1 LAGTSLAPAERIQ
14 TSTRVALAFVGY
26 LGLTL
31 VLLHPITSHFAT
43 LVPHDLGDPLLSTTL
58 LWWNAHTTP
67 LTARWWDGF
76 FFAPATGTI
85 AFSDHRLGE
94 SLIASPIIWLGA
106 SPIAAYN
113 ITLLLTFPLCAVAAH
128 GLAYVVTRRHD
139 AAVLAGLAFGFSPYR
154 FAHIEHLELLAA
166 YGMPVALLALHQ
178 SLEDGRAR
186 WPIVFGLALLV
197 QALSC
202 SYYVLFF
209 LVMLAL
215 WAAWFIRRG
224 DGRAA
229 RNAALAGAAVALA
242 LAPIGWGY
250 RSIHQ
255 HYGFSRGLNDIV
267 TLSADVSSYVTASP
281 LVWLWGWTS
290 SLNGPERQLMPG
302 VAVVVLVI
310 AGLVASARRARA
322 LPADRSTLSIAA
334 VAVAAGFGIL
344 AIFTSTHGP
353 WQIGDGRLAVSAHT
367 FFKPL
372 SLGVVALVVAIA
384 TSSTMRDAFRR
395 RSPFAFYLTAALI
408 LGLCSL
414 GPKPSFLGHQFLYEP
429 PYAWLMRIAVFG
441 ESIRV
446 PSRFAMPAFLSLAIA
461 GAIAYTRVTE
471 RARLRQAMLAIG
483 ALSIALEA
491 WSKDIPMFEP
501 PRPWPDSF
509 ATSGATSVLDLPVG
523 ETNHEVAAL
532 FRASQIGLPTANGY
546 SGYRPPHHEALRL
559 ATEERDETVLLALAE
574 RGPLLVTVDDAAPD
588 AAAHIEWLRSL
599 QQASP
604 LLEGEHGSWFLVRSQ
619 QPRRVGCAAPALPIA
634 SIRDH
639 HGRGVTLPWM
649 SGAVQRKGD
658 ALIVDFGRSAR
669 PCAIHFSLGRY
680 AGFYPRQL
688 RIAASVDGTEWTSVV
703 NEKTAGRALL
713 AAIARPRDPQ
723 LTIGFADLPAR
734 YLSLQLDADQLNIGW
749 AVATLSVSGSLLE

>member
-1 LAGTSLAPAERIQ
+1 
-14 TSTRVALAFVGY
+14 
-26 LGLTL
+26 L

-106 SPIAAYN
+106 SPLAAYN
-113 ITLLLTFPLCAVAAH
+113 ITLLLTFPLCAVAAQ
-128 GLAYVVTRRHD
+128 GLAFVVTRRHD

-166 YGMPVALLALHQ
+166 YGMPIALLALHR
-178 SLEDGRAR
+178 SLEDRRVR
-186 WPIVFGLALLV
+186 WPILFGVALFV
-197 QALSC
+197 QAISC
-202 SYYVLFF
+202 SYYLLFF

-215 WAAWFIRRG
+215 WAAWFFRRG
-224 DGRAA
+224 DGVAV
-229 RNAALAGAAVALA
+229 RNAALAGVAVAIA

-267 TLSADVSSYVTASP
+267 TLSADVTSYVTASP

-310 AGLVASARRARA
+310 AGLVASVRRART
-322 LPADRSTLSIAA
+322 LPVRRSPLSLAA
-334 VAVAAGFGIL
+334 IAVAALFGIL

-353 WQIGDGRLAVSAHT
+353 WQIGEGRLAVSAHT

-372 SLGVVALVVAIA
+372 SLSVAALIVGIA

-395 RSPFAFYLTAALI
+395 RSIFAFYLTAAVI
-408 LGLCSL
+408 LGLFSL

-471 RARLRQAMLAIG
+471 RTRVRQAMLAI
-483 ALSIALEA
+483 AAISIVLEA

-501 PRPWPDSF
+501 PRPWPDTVT
-509 ATSGATSVLDLPVG
+509 ATGATSVLDLPLGDV
-523 ETNHEVAAL
+523 NHEVATL
-532 FRASQIGLPTANGY
+532 FRASQIGLPTSNGY
-546 SGYRPPHHEALRL
+546 SGYEPPHYEALRL
-559 ATEERDETVLLALAE
+559 ATQERDETVLSALAE
-574 RGPLLVTVDDAAPD
+574 RGPLLITVDDAAPE
-588 AAAHIEWLRSL
+588 AAAQIEWLRTLHQTS
-599 QQASP
+599 QV
-604 LLEGEHGSWFLVRSQ
+604 LEDEHGSWFVVR
-619 QPRRVGCAAPALPIA
+619 PRHSRPAPCEAPALPIA

-639 HGRGVTLPWM
+639 RRRSITLPWM
-649 SGAVQRKGD
+649 SSSAQRKGD
-658 ALIVDFGRSAR
+658 ALVVDFGRAAR
-669 PCAIHFSLGRY
+669 PCAVRLSLGRH
-680 AGFYPRQL
+680 AGMFPRVL
-688 RIAASVDGTEWTSVV
+688 RIAASLDGAEWTTMVT
-703 NEKTAGRALL
+703 EKTGGRTVL

-723 LTIGFADLPAR
+723 LTIPFAALPAR
-734 YLSLQLDADQLNIGW
+734 YLSLQLEADHLNAGW
-749 AVATLSVSGSLLE
+749 AVATLSVNGSLPE